1 MGASSVHE
9 EAIGSTT
16 NIRVVLE
23 TDSTIESESLCQTC
37 LRFPNALCV
46 PSCPFNHLQPADVP
60 VIDSPDSSDLF
71 IYLFFFCRPKLML
84 MIVDSEPGH
93 LSLVYI

>member
-23 TDSTIESESLCQTC
+23 TDSTIE
-37 LRFPNALCV
+37 N
-46 PSCPFNHLQPADVP
+46 
-60 VIDSPDSSDLF
+60 SPDSSELF
-71 IYLFFFCRPKLML
+71 IYLFILLLQAEADADDR
-84 MIVDSEPGH
+84 
-93 LSLVYI
+93 

>member
-46 PSCPFNHLQPADVP
+46 PSHPFNHLQPADVP
-60 VIDSPDSSDLF
+60 VIDSPDSSELF
-71 IYLFFFCRPKLML
+71 IYLFILLLQAEADADDR
-84 MIVDSEPGH
+84 
-93 LSLVYI
+93 